1 MDVKATVQKMMA
13 APSCCPEA
21 KAACEAY
28 LAAYGTPKQAE
39 AAKVLV
45 AELKEDVC
53 SIESFISLTAS
64 DMGKKIF
71 GEKAAAMHE
80 AGEKAKAA
88 GGRYCLCDACQAG
101 GELLDHAD
109 EL

>member
-1 MDVKATVQKMMA
+1 MDVKATVQKLIA

-21 KAACEAY
+21 KAAGEAY

-39 AAKVLV
+39 AAKALV
-45 AELKEDVC
+45 AELKDDVC
-53 SIESFISLTAS
+53 SIEGFIDLTAS

-71 GEKAAAMHE
+71 GDKAGAMNE
-80 AGEKAKAA
+80 AGKKAKEA
-88 GGRYCLCDACQAG
+88 GGKYCLCDACQAG